1 MIECVPGT
9 ACNLP
14 QTTFEVVL
22 DGLRQGDIGNVTA
35 RHAHEVM
42 VVTKCEL
49 GKFVPRS
56 VLLHTRNT
64 VDDTG
69 GNEYREVPVQR
80 TLDESATRLE

>member
-1 MIECVPGT
+1 MIERVSGIAGDLAQP
-9 ACNLP
+9 P
-14 QTTFEVVL
+14 FEIVL
-22 DGLRQGDIGNVTA
+22 ESLRQGHIGNVTA

-49 GKFVPRS
+49 GKFVTRS